1 MCKYFFIFFDFLS
14 FSITPRQK
22 TFMRLE
28 RKYMPFMPV
37 LALHTRT
44 TTREDTTSQLF
55 LSIHQSPRKKST
67 KIYFCLRMSIF
78 LRNFARN
85 L

>member
-1 MCKYFFIFFDFLS
+1 MQIFFHFFLIFLS
-14 FSITPRQK
+14 FPAEPRQK

-37 LALHTRT
+37 LAIHTRT
-44 TTREDTTSQLF
+44 TTREDTTSPL
-55 LSIHQSPRKKST
+55 LLAIHQSPNKKST
-67 KIYFCLRMSIF
+67 KIYFCLRMSFF

>member
-1 MCKYFFIFFDFLS
+1 
-14 FSITPRQK
+14 
-22 TFMRLE
+22 MRLE

-37 LALHTRT
+37 FALHTRT
-44 TTREDTTSQLF
+44 TTRESVRHTTLPF
-55 LSIHQSPRKKST
+55 LPSSPNKKST
-67 KIYFCLRMSIF
+67 KIYFCLRMSFF